1 MMEQVIALAVVA
13 AVAIA
18 VWLLLRVRYVKQKIS
33 AAEGHCRKLE
43 KAAQQEA
50 ERLKKDRLL
59 EARDQILQ
67 WRSEAESE
75 VQERRRENAR
85 LEEKLSQRQE
95 RLEQEEERLRGRNQE
110 FEEWSRT
117 LRERE
122 SLIRKQEEE
131 AQELVKK
138 RSLELEEV
146 AGMTSDEAKKAL
158 LSTVE
163 SNASH
168 EAALVAKRIEDQAR
182 ENAEKEARKI
192 IAQAIQRCAPEQAVE
207 SSVSVVDLPSDDM
220 KGRII
225 GREGR
230 NIRALEQATGVD
242 LIVDDTPEA
251 IILSAFDPLR
261 REIAKVSIESL
272 LRDGRIH
279 PARIEEVVQKV
290 EDEFDEKLYDE
301 GESIVFELGIHDLP
315 REIVHLLGRLRY
327 RTSYGQNVLYHSR
340 EVAYLAGIMARELG
354 ADVEVCKRGGL
365 LHDVGKAVDRDM
377 EGTHLQLGVQLA
389 RKHGLSEEVI
399 HAIEAHHF
407 DVEFRSVE
415 AVIVQAADALSAARP
430 GARREVL
437 ESYVK
442 RLEKLEEIA
451 AGFEGVSKAFALQAG
466 REVRIIVES
475 SKVSDDKAFWLTKEI
490 AKNIERDIQYPGQIK
505 VTVIRETRVVD
516 YAR

>member
-1 MMEQVIALAVVA
+1 MDPQVIGLAVVA

-18 VWLLLRVRYVKQKIS
+18 VWLLLRVFYINQRVRE
-33 AAEGHCRKLE
+33 AEEKRQQAE

-50 ERLKKDRLL
+50 ERLKKERLL

-67 WRSEAESE
+67 WRTEAENE
-75 VQERRRENAR
+75 IQERRRENSR
-85 LEEKLSQRQE
+85 TEEKLTE
-95 RLEQEEERLRGRNQE
+95 RRDRLQEQEEQLRNRNQE
-110 FEEWSRT
+110 FEEWSRG
-117 LRERE
+117 LRQRE
-122 SLIRKQEEE
+122 ELIRDQEKE
-131 AQELVKK
+131 AQELLQQ
-138 RSLELEEV
+138 RNQALEDV
-146 AGMTSDEAKKAL
+146 SGMTSEEAKKAL
-158 LSTVE
+158 LTAVE

-168 EAALVAKRIEDQAR
+168 EAALIAKRIEDQAR

-261 REIAKVSIESL
+261 REIAKVSIETL

-279 PARIEEVVQKV
+279 PARIEEVVTKV
-290 EDEFDEKLYDE
+290 EDEFDEKLYEE
-301 GESIVFELGIHDLP
+301 GESVVFELGIHDLP

-340 EVAYLAGIMARELG
+340 EVAYLAGIMARELE

-365 LHDVGKAVDRDM
+365 LHDIGKAVDRDM

-389 RKHGLSEEVI
+389 RKHQLSEEVI
-399 HAIEAHHF
+399 HTIEAHHF

-451 AGFEGVSKAFALQAG
+451 VGFEGVSKAFALQAG

-490 AKNIERDIQYPGQIK
+490 AKCIERDIQYPGQIK
-505 VTVIRETRVVD
+505 VTLIRETRVVD